1 MEGEEPIW
9 ERHTCGKKKKK
20 KHLPLGKR
28 WLHQVKDRMRS
39 TDVTF
44 RKGPGSKAQLGRTRK
59 MQDVEVE

>member
-1 MEGEEPIW
+1 M
-9 ERHTCGKKKKK
+9 RQKKKKK